1 MKKLFIQFNNI
12 CYLRMSFDLKMRD
25 IFETNNQREYLKWCT
40 KVYKKLIS
48 RLEIIELI
56 QEVFAIQTTGQNWL
70 PIV

>member
-12 CYLRMSFDLKMRD
+12 CYPRMSFDLKMRD

-40 KVYKKLIS
+40 KVYEKLIL

-56 QEVFAIQTTGQNWL
+56 HEVFAIQATGQNWL
-70 PIV
+70 HIV

>member
-40 KVYKKLIS
+40 KVYEKLIS

>member
-25 IFETNNQREYLKWCT
+25 IFETNNQGEYLKLCT
-40 KVYKKLIS
+40 KVYEKLIS

-70 PIV
+70 HIV

>member
-1 MKKLFIQFNNI
+1 
-12 CYLRMSFDLKMRD
+12 MRD

-40 KVYKKLIS
+40 KVYEKLIS

-70 PIV
+70 HIVWNLF

>member
-40 KVYKKLIS
+40 KVYEKLIS

-56 QEVFAIQTTGQNWL
+56 QEVFVIQTTGQNWL
-70 PIV
+70 HIV

>member
-1 MKKLFIQFNNI
+1 
-12 CYLRMSFDLKMRD
+12 MSFDLKMRD

-40 KVYKKLIS
+40 KVYEKLIS